1 MIRVS
6 KPNKEQ
12 KMKKIKT
19 LTMCALAICA
29 ISGIVSCGQTTNVD
43 DGSEDYKDPTYN
55 PFGKYDEPVRV
66 NGVMEYLA
74 HNDSRVPTSI
84 TPDNQVFIKKIK
96 EEMNIDWKYLWKAP
110 STQYENKLTST
121 MLSKKYPDI
130 LKVNASQYEE
140 FYKRGLLKDLTE
152 TYKYASPKTKAY
164 LNRDPDVVNSLK
176 TEDGKI
182 YAIPQYD
189 DINREMP
196 VMYYRRDWLK
206 TNGDKVP
213 TTPDELKTL
222 LTSFKNN
229 QNATAGLALSKSFYG
244 SYFTMDR
251 YLQMFGA
258 KPYSWV
264 KDSSGNLVASENTNE
279 AKAALTYMRDLY
291 ENQLISKD
299 FAATDASS
307 VEANIKTGKTGVVF
321 GPWWQYEYPIGDL
334 LNDQDWA
341 VAQIPLEEGAT
352 IVLPKQQISY
362 YYVALKGF
370 KNPEVLMKLI
380 NAYIEYDGQ
389 DGCAA
394 EDGYVWSWCPTQFYD
409 PYEVDTQYKEFQK
422 QILIDPTASGEAPS
436 TWSNHLKN
444 LWSVYDEYK
453 IWKDDHGAVKYQS
466 NWFSNIIGRL
476 ESDGAWAT
484 ILKTRETGRVKFN
497 EYTALPTA
505 SQKDYGSQT
514 ATHSEEYYVKA
525 IMGEKNITT
534 DWDKYIS
541 EWDKLGGSKITEEVN
556 TWYKKQ
562 D

>member
-1 MIRVS
+1 
-6 KPNKEQ
+6 
-12 KMKKIKT
+12 MKKIKT

-334 LNDQDWA
+334 LNDQD
-341 VAQIPLEEGAT
+341 
-352 IVLPKQQISY
+352 
-362 YYVALKGF
+362 
-370 KNPEVLMKLI
+370 
-380 NAYIEYDGQ
+380 
-389 DGCAA
+389 
-394 EDGYVWSWCPTQFYD
+394 
-409 PYEVDTQYKEFQK
+409 
-422 QILIDPTASGEAPS
+422 
-436 TWSNHLKN
+436 
-444 LWSVYDEYK
+444 
-453 IWKDDHGAVKYQS
+453 
-466 NWFSNIIGRL
+466 
-476 ESDGAWAT
+476 
-484 ILKTRETGRVKFN
+484 
-497 EYTALPTA
+497 
-505 SQKDYGSQT
+505 
-514 ATHSEEYYVKA
+514 
-525 IMGEKNITT
+525 
-534 DWDKYIS
+534 
-541 EWDKLGGSKITEEVN
+541 
-556 TWYKKQ
+556 
-562 D
+562 